1 MNILIVG
8 SGCSAVYLASLIS
21 FYKKEIRVD
30 ILSNDDVIGKKIL
43 VTGNGRCNLGNLG
56 NIGSNEYNN
65 EITKDIVS
73 SFPIE
78 NIISFLSNIGIHVT
92 TINNLVYPYSLSSK
106 NYRELLSAFVLNN
119 KNVKVLKDL
128 KFVDYISKNN
138 EVEVQLNNNI
148 KTYDKIIFAT
158 GGISGNNKNSAEIIG
173 ILKKHN
179 YVINTFRPGLAPIK
193 TKEKTTLVNGKRVKC
208 DISLLKNNKLIYK
221 EHGEVL
227 FKKDGLSGISIF
239 NCSSLI
245 NRSNE
250 IADFVISL
258 DLFPDYDLTNLINLL
273 TKFNKSNTNYL
284 LYSFF
289 DKDMSSF
296 ILKMIQ
302 MNKVSKYNEK
312 EIKSLAFNLKNL
324 KFHYESTYDFKDSQ
338 VSIGGISYSNLNIT
352 SLESLLEKNI
362 YFIGEILDSD
372 GLCGGYNLMF
382 AFASA
387 FKVLNSL

>member
-30 ILSNDDVIGKKIL
+30 ILCNDDVIGKKIL
-43 VTGNGRCNLGNLG
+43 ITGNGRCNLGNLG
-56 NIGSNEYNN
+56 NIGINEYNN

-73 SFPIE
+73 SFSIE

-106 NYRELLSAFVLNN
+106 NYREFLSSFVLNN

-148 KTYDKIIFAT
+148 KTYDKIVFAT

-179 YVINTFRPGLAPIK
+179 YVINPFRPGLVPIK
-193 TKEKTTLVNGKRVKC
+193 TKEKTALVNGKRVKC

-245 NRSNE
+245 NRSSE

-284 LYSFF
+284 LHSFF
-289 DKDMSSF
+289 DKDLSLF

-312 EIKSLAFNLKNL
+312 EIKSLAFSLKNL

>member
-148 KTYDKIIFAT
+148 KTYDKIVFAT

-193 TKEKTTLVNGKRVKC
+193 TKEKTALVNGKRVKC

-245 NRSNE
+245 NRSSE

-289 DKDMSSF
+289 DKDMSLF

>member
-56 NIGSNEYNN
+56 NIGFNEYNN

-73 SFPIE
+73 SFSIE

-148 KTYDKIIFAT
+148 KTYDKIVFAT

-179 YVINTFRPGLAPIK
+179 YVINPFRPGLAPIK
-193 TKEKTTLVNGKRVKC
+193 TKEKPALVNGKRVKC

-245 NRSNE
+245 NRSSE

-273 TKFNKSNTNYL
+273 TKFNKSNTNSL
-284 LYSFF
+284 LHSFF
-289 DKDMSSF
+289 DKDMSLF

-312 EIKSLAFNLKNL
+312 EIKSLAFSLKNL

>member
-56 NIGSNEYNN
+56 NIESNEYNN

-73 SFPIE
+73 SFSIE

-138 EVEVQLNNNI
+138 VVEVQINNNI

-179 YVINTFRPGLAPIK
+179 YVINPFRPGLAPIK
-193 TKEKTTLVNGKRVKC
+193 TKEKTALVNGKRVKC

-245 NRSNE
+245 NRSSE

-273 TKFNKSNTNYL
+273 TKFNKSNTNSL
-284 LYSFF
+284 LHSFF
-289 DKDMSSF
+289 DKDLSLF

-312 EIKSLAFNLKNL
+312 EMVSHAAGG
-324 KFHYESTYDFKDSQ
+324 SRDSH
-338 VSIGGISYSNLNIT
+338 GGRQRNAI
-352 SLESLLEKNI
+352 
-362 YFIGEILDSD
+362 
-372 GLCGGYNLMF
+372 
-382 AFASA
+382 
-387 FKVLNSL
+387 VLQFERQGRTRPSSS

>member
-56 NIGSNEYNN
+56 NIGINEYNN

-148 KTYDKIIFAT
+148 KTYDKIVFAT

-179 YVINTFRPGLAPIK
+179 YVITPFRPGLAPIQ
-193 TKEKTTLVNGKRVKC
+193 TKEKTALVNGKRVKC

-273 TKFNKSNTNYL
+273 TKFNKSNTNFL

-289 DKDMSSF
+289 DKELSLF

-312 EIKSLAFNLKNL
+312 EIKSLAFSLKNL

>member
-73 SFPIE
+73 SFSIE

-148 KTYDKIIFAT
+148 KTYDKIVFAT

-179 YVINTFRPGLAPIK
+179 YVINLFRPGLAPIK
-193 TKEKTTLVNGKRVKC
+193 TKEKTALINGKRVKC

-245 NRSNE
+245 NRSSE

-273 TKFNKSNTNYL
+273 TKFNKSNTNSL

-289 DKDMSSF
+289 DKDMSLF

-312 EIKSLAFNLKNL
+312 EIKSLAFSLKNL

>member
-56 NIGSNEYNN
+56 NIGINEYNN

-73 SFPIE
+73 SFSIE

-148 KTYDKIIFAT
+148 KTYDKIVFAT

-179 YVINTFRPGLAPIK
+179 YVITPFRPGLASIK
-193 TKEKTTLVNGKRVKC
+193 TKEKTALVNGKRVKC

-273 TKFNKSNTNYL
+273 TKFNKSNTNSL
-284 LYSFF
+284 LHSFF
-289 DKDMSSF
+289 DKELSLF

-312 EIKSLAFNLKNL
+312 EIKSLAFSLKNL

>member
-56 NIGSNEYNN
+56 NIGINEYNN

-73 SFPIE
+73 SFSID

-148 KTYDKIIFAT
+148 KTYDKIVFAT
-158 GGISGNNKNSAEIIG
+158 GGISGNNENSAEIIG

-179 YVINTFRPGLAPIK
+179 YLINSFKPGLAPIK
-193 TKEKTTLVNGKRVKC
+193 TKEKTALVNGKRVKC

-245 NRSNE
+245 NRSSE

-273 TKFNKSNTNYL
+273 TKFNKSNTNSL
-284 LYSFF
+284 LHSFF
-289 DKDMSSF
+289 DKDMSLF

-312 EIKSLAFNLKNL
+312 EIKSLAFSLKNL

>member
-56 NIGSNEYNN
+56 NIGINEYNN

-73 SFPIE
+73 SFSIE
-78 NIISFLSNIGIHVT
+78 NIILFLSNIGIHVT

-148 KTYDKIIFAT
+148 KTYDKIVFAT

-179 YVINTFRPGLAPIK
+179 YVINSFRPGLAPIK
-193 TKEKTTLVNGKRVKC
+193 TKEKTALVNGKRVKC

-245 NRSNE
+245 NRSSD

-352 SLESLLEKNI
+352 SLESVLEKNI

>member
-56 NIGSNEYNN
+56 NIESNEYNN

-73 SFPIE
+73 SFSIE

-148 KTYDKIIFAT
+148 KTYDKIVFAT

-193 TKEKTTLVNGKRVKC
+193 TKEKTALVNGKRVKC

-245 NRSNE
+245 NRSSD

-289 DKDMSSF
+289 DKDVSSF

-302 MNKVSKYNEK
+302 INKVSKYNEK
-312 EIKSLAFNLKNL
+312 EIKSLAFSLKNL

>member
-56 NIGSNEYNN
+56 NIESNEYNN

-73 SFPIE
+73 SFSIE

-245 NRSNE
+245 NRSSD

-273 TKFNKSNTNYL
+273 TKFNKSNTNSL
-284 LYSFF
+284 LHSFF
-289 DKDMSSF
+289 DKELSLF

-312 EIKSLAFNLKNL
+312 EIKSLAFSLKNL

>member
-21 FYKKEIRVD
+21 FYKKEIKVD

-73 SFPIE
+73 SFSIE

-148 KTYDKIIFAT
+148 KTYDKIVFAT

-179 YVINTFRPGLAPIK
+179 YVITPFRPGLAPIN
-193 TKEKTTLVNGKRVKC
+193 TKEKTALVNGKRVKC

-273 TKFNKSNTNYL
+273 TKFNKSNTNSL

-289 DKDMSSF
+289 DKELSLF

-312 EIKSLAFNLKNL
+312 EIKSLAFSLKNL

>member
-73 SFPIE
+73 SFSIE

-148 KTYDKIIFAT
+148 KTYDKIVFAT

-173 ILKKHN
+173 IMKKHN
-179 YVINTFRPGLAPIK
+179 YVINPFRTGLATIK
-193 TKEKTTLVNGKRVKC
+193 TKEKTALVNGKRVKC

-227 FKKDGLSGISIF
+227 FKKDGLSGICIF

-273 TKFNKSNTNYL
+273 TKFNKSNTNSL

-289 DKDMSSF
+289 DKDMSLF

-352 SLESLLEKNI
+352 SLESVLEKNI

>member
-56 NIGSNEYNN
+56 NIGSSEYNH

-73 SFPIE
+73 SFSIE

-179 YVINTFRPGLAPIK
+179 YVITPFRPGLAPIK
-193 TKEKTTLVNGKRVKC
+193 TKEKTALVKGKRVKC
-208 DISLLKNNKLIYK
+208 DISLVKNNKLMYK
-221 EHGEVL
+221 ENGEVL

-273 TKFNKSNTNYL
+273 TKFNKSNTNSL

-289 DKDMSSF
+289 DKELSLF

-302 MNKVSKYNEK
+302 MNKVSK
-312 EIKSLAFNLKNL
+312 
-324 KFHYESTYDFKDSQ
+324 
-338 VSIGGISYSNLNIT
+338 
-352 SLESLLEKNI
+352 
-362 YFIGEILDSD
+362 
-372 GLCGGYNLMF
+372 
-382 AFASA
+382 
-387 FKVLNSL
+387 

>member
-8 SGCSAVYLASLIS
+8 SGCSAMYLASLIS
-21 FYKKEIRVD
+21 FYKKEIKVD

-148 KTYDKIIFAT
+148 KTYDKIVFAT

-179 YVINTFRPGLAPIK
+179 YVINPFRPGLSPIK
-193 TKEKTTLVNGKRVKC
+193 TKEKTALVNGKRVKC

-245 NRSNE
+245 NRSSE

-258 DLFPDYDLTNLINLL
+258 DLFPDYDLANLINLL
-273 TKFNKSNTNYL
+273 TKFNKSNTNSL
-284 LYSFF
+284 LHSFF
-289 DKDMSSF
+289 DKDLSLF

-312 EIKSLAFNLKNL
+312 EIKSLALSLKNL
-324 KFHYESTYDFKDSQ
+324 KIHYESTYNFKDSQ

>member
-1 MNILIVG
+1 MKVCIIG
-8 SGCSAVYLASLIS
+8 QGASGVTLSLML
-21 FYKKEIRVD
+21 KKEDPSLD
-30 ILSNDDVIGKKIL
+30 ITILDHNDKTNKKL
-43 VTGNGRCNLGNLG
+43 LATGNGRCNLGNLG
-56 NIGSNEYNN
+56 NIGINEYNN

-73 SFPIE
+73 SFSIE

-128 KFVDYISKNN
+128 KFVDYISNNN

-148 KTYDKIIFAT
+148 KTYDKIVFAT

-179 YVINTFRPGLAPIK
+179 YVINPFRPGLAPIK
-193 TKEKTTLVNGKRVKC
+193 TKEKTALVNGKRVKC

-245 NRSNE
+245 NRSSE

-273 TKFNKSNTNYL
+273 TKFNKSNTNSL
-284 LYSFF
+284 LHSFF
-289 DKDMSSF
+289 DKDMSLF

-312 EIKSLAFNLKNL
+312 EIKSLALSLKNL